1 MSFLLARNIRDARS
15 DATLVWWP
23 LKILSHEIQVS
34 VVPVAHPSIWPRF
47 NRCSGHLNHV
57 RVHAPKNIGGEATEE
72 PGPLYQQLV
81 PMQHACRR
89 TQIIIVAVETG
100 KQQQESPQEPC
111 TPRLSLSVSIYPYMA
126 ANGVCLLV
134 TRPCRWISS
143 HSMLSSFLASQYI
156 L

>member
-1 MSFLLARNIRDARS
+1 VYCMSFLLARNIRDARS

-89 TQIIIVAVETG
+89 TQIIIVAAETG
-100 KQQQESPQEPC
+100 KQQQESPLPLISS
-111 TPRLSLSVSIYPYMA
+111 RAVHAASLSVCVY
-126 ANGVCLLV
+126 
-134 TRPCRWISS
+134 
-143 HSMLSSFLASQYI
+143 LSLRGGQRSNSA
-156 L
+156 